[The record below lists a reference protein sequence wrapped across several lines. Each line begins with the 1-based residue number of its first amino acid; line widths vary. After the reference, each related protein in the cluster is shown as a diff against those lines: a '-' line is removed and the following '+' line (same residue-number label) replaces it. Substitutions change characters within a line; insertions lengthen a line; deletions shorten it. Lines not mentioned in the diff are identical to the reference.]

1 MGKALNE
8 NVSILVVD
16 DHQGMLQ
23 TLTDILKDED
33 YQVTAAESGLM
44 AIDLC
49 KKNEFDIILMDVKMP
64 ELNGVETLQRIKG
77 YITNT
82 RVIMMSA
89 YSVEELK
96 QESLRA
102 GAVAFMQKPIDVE
115 VVIKLIEQVE
125 QPSILLISE
134 DDREIN
140 VLMNYLNQHNYRAYA
155 TNDVDE
161 VIGLARQIYFSV
173 IITDT
178 NIISNDGVEIH
189 QVLKEITPNSF
200 LIVLDETNRK
210 SLDNE
215 NVSLESSDVIYEKT
229 KDTNQLLTILDEF
242 KLKRKQDED

>member
-33 YQVTAAESGLM
+33 YQVTAAESGLK
-44 AIDLC
+44 AIELC

-64 ELNGVETLQRIKG
+64 ELNGVETLQRIQN

-96 QESLRA
+96 QESLQA

-134 DDREIN
+134 DDKEIN
-140 VLMNYLNQHNYRAYA
+140 ILMNYLNQHNYRAYA
-155 TNDVDE
+155 THDVEE

-178 NIISNDGVEIH
+178 NIITNDGVEIH
-189 QVLKEITPNSF
+189 QVLKEITPRSF

-210 SLDNE
+210 RSDNE
-215 NVSLESSDVIYEKT
+215 KVSVENTDAIYDKT
-229 KDTNQLLTILDEF
+229 KDTNELLTILDEF
-242 KLKRKQDED
+242 KLKRKQGKD